1 MAHKKAGGSSRNG
14 RDTAGQPNLG
24 RVENDRFVDM
34 VLVGGVS
41 ATNFNFGERGL
52 RPVNSISGVVFVDVN
67 NLFDEEPPFVNTSG
81 GFSSAEASPI
91 GRVVT
96 VGFRKR
102 W

>member
-1 MAHKKAGGSSRNG
+1 MGPWSADAFVNYTNAYDYRRATSAFPDGQRIDAYTTIDTHLAYDFDDGGWMSG
-14 RDTAGQPNLG
+14 GQ
-24 RVENDRFVDM
+24 
-34 VLVGGVS
+34 
-41 ATNFNFGERGL
+41 
-52 RPVNSISGVVFVDVN
+52 VFVDVN